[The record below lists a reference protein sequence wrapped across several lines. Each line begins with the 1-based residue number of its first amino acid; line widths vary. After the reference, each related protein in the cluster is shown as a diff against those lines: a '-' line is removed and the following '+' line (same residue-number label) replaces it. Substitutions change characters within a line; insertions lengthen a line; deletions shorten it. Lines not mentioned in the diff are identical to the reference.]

1 MPGTIELHDGS
12 VQDLTFIYGNCARM
26 TSRSGTGFYYRF
38 ELEEGRLNAN
48 AHIVKAI
55 AENWPGRLGS
65 MRIERHSAASYT
77 ISNVNPSENAQYAL
91 DMCEWNN
98 NTRKYEPISFD
109 LGTTVG
115 QPETGATTP
124 PQNPPSTATSSSP
137 TPATIE
143 SNTQWDDITDLM
155 RFCLLEAK
163 RMWEMAQIE
172 AQGDHAKAIQA
183 LAVSLYIDA
192 RKMGITVP
200 TDDRNELIAQEVD
213 DQELPF

>member
-1 MPGTIELHDGS
+1 MPDTIELHDGS
-12 VQDLTFIYGNCARM
+12 VQDLTFRYGNCARM

-55 AENWPGRLGS
+55 AENWPGRGGS

-98 NTRKYEPISFD
+98 NTRKYEPIPFD
-109 LGTTVG
+109 LGTAGT
-115 QPETGATTP
+115 PETAT
-124 PQNPPSTATSSSP
+124 PQHSPPSTATSPSP

-163 RMWEMAQIE
+163 RMWERTQVD

-192 RKMGITVP
+192 RRLGITVP

-213 DQELPF
+213 DEELPF